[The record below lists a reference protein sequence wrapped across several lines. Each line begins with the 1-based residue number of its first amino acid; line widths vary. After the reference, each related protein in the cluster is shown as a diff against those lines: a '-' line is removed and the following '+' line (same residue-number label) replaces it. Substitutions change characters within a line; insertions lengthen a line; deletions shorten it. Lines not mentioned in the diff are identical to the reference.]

1 MGLLAFH
8 NLSGR
13 GDGLRV
19 GPEPWEEVT
28 HDAPYQGGL
37 EPAAYT
43 PQFRLVEASTK
54 AAPSFE
60 RGAQRGLLEGS
71 GGQEGCKPL
80 PGEAHRLAP
89 SAPSPRSPPPLLP
102 LWVGWPELRVP
113 GVSAPHP
120 PPCFSPGDV
129 LDLNPEAG
137 DRARHWVSSGA
148 HVEMSRAIGWGDVKR
163 ADPAPLSWTLGL
175 PGADVDEAVRP
186 RVRLVHEI
194 KEGDGLGHQVTPL
207 CQHCT
212 PAPN

>member
-1 MGLLAFH
+1 MPLTKAGWSLQPTPRSSGLWRPQPRPPRR
-8 NLSGR
+8 SR
-13 GDGLRV
+13 GEPSAVCLRAVAGKKGASHCQVRRTGSHHLLPHRVLLLPFCLCGWDGLSSV
-19 GPEPWEEVT
+19 
-28 HDAPYQGGL
+28 
-37 EPAAYT
+37 
-43 PQFRLVEASTK
+43 
-54 AAPSFE
+54 
-60 RGAQRGLLEGS
+60 
-71 GGQEGCKPL
+71 
-80 PGEAHRLAP
+80 RLAY
-89 SAPSPRSPPPLLP
+89 LHLT
-102 LWVGWPELRVP
+102 
-113 GVSAPHP
+113 